1 MMSSP
6 VGIRGS
12 SEVTS
17 TRTGGC
23 SQENGNL
30 LIAMVDDYCGMVVRM
45 KKLIKYNN

>member
-1 MMSSP
+1 MMSFP
-6 VGIRGS
+6 VGIGGS
-12 SEVTS
+12 GEITS

-30 LIAMVDDYCGMVVRM
+30 LITMVDDYCGTIVRM